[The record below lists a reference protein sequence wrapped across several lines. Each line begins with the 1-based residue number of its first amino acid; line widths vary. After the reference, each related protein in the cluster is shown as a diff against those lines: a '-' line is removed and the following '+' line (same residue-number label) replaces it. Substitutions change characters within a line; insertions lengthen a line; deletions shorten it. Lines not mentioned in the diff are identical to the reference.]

1 MVISLPERL
10 PVLVPSR
17 SGGLPMIQSL
27 SLVTKLMWSRN
38 ILWQSYRTLG
48 SFTVWEEGRIK
59 TIAKLL
65 AGPRR
70 RFRFGDNKSLWVVPQ
85 SAQKSRVNSMLRVFL
100 LHEGGNAPFLAT
112 SASSARLPQCV
123 RISHVERR
131 VSKEIMAWVNSPK

>member
-38 ILWQSYRTLG
+38 ILWQSYRTFG
-48 SFTVWEEGRIK
+48 SFTAWEGEDQNNSK
-59 TIAKLL
+59 AL

-85 SAQKSRVNSMLRVFL
+85 SAQKSRVKSKML
-100 LHEGGNAPFLAT
+100 A
-112 SASSARLPQCV
+112 
-123 RISHVERR
+123 
-131 VSKEIMAWVNSPK
+131 K